1 MLPPLNQPSSLGE
14 LLGNSKSQMD
24 QMQPDNFEPSVSN
37 KSQKARAQAEAERRA
52 NMPLVY
58 QSINGID

>member
-14 LLGNSKSQMD
+14 LIGNSKSQMD
-24 QMQPDNFEPSVSN
+24 QNYEPSVSN
-37 KSQKARAQAEAERRA
+37 ASQKMREAERRA
-52 NMPLVY
+52 NLPLVY